1 MKIRKSINSAKGYW
15 ADDLNAENNKKILQ
29 TLANSLYDEFADS
42 SIIAVDDIIRST
54 ATEGAYALNIYIDPP
69 NYEDEKHIRII
80 STADGR
86 GKFIC
91 RVYDSDMNLIEE
103 DTISMSG
110 CKQAV
115 INKIDDL
122 ISTIDLKSNGIGS
135 SMKIRKNR
143 VTANKRRSV
152 KSACGKKAIKA
163 TYDDGMYSDIELSKD
178 AYIDEWQRD
187 YSGTPNTSWDNIF
200 DNVLN
205 EFTLYCGDEASAYVD
220 DYYNYSDPLEIM
232 YADGQVDAEEV
243 AHEFD
248 QWLMWRDISEFD
260 F

>member
-1 MKIRKSINSAKGYW
+1 MKIRKSINSARGYF
-15 ADDLNAENNKKILQ
+15 DDRTNAENNKKILQ

-42 SIIAVDDIIRST
+42 SIIAIDDILRST
-54 ATEGAYALNIYIDPP
+54 VTDGAYKLNIYIDPP
-69 NYEDEKHIRII
+69 NYKDEKHIQII

-91 RVYDSDMNLIEE
+91 RVYDSDMNLIDE

-110 CKQAV
+110 CKQVV

-152 KSACGKKAIKA
+152 KSACGKKSIKA

-178 AYIDEWQRD
+178 AFIDEWQRD
-187 YSGTPNTSWDNIF
+187 YNGTPNTSWDNIF
-200 DNVLN
+200 DNVLD
-205 EFTLYCGDEASAYVD
+205 EFKRYCEDEASAEDGYTVD
-220 DYYNYSDPLEIM
+220 EYYRNGEYNDTDVLNVFDGWVLWLDLNDYDY
-232 YADGQVDAEEV
+232 
-243 AHEFD
+243 
-248 QWLMWRDISEFD
+248 
-260 F
+260 